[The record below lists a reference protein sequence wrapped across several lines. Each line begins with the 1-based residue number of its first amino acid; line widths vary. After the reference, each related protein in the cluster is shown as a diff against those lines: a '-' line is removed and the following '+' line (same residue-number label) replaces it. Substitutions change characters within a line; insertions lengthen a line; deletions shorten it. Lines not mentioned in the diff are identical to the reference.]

1 MPGDKYSFGQPSLM
15 KAIEPGQIA
24 TLRFLD
30 VPKAVDTEWG
40 SKLVVS
46 ITLLSHPLYSIPSS
60 KGIKMEWQT
69 SAKVLRDVND
79 MLDPKKSKNTVIF
92 EKDYYEMTW
101 ELSVAEDGSYWLN
114 A

>member
-1 MPGDKYSFGQPSLM
+1 MSENKYTFGQPSIM
-15 KAIEPGQIA
+15 KALEPGQKAEIK
-24 TLRFLD
+24 FLD
-30 VPKAVDTEWG
+30 EPKIVETEWG
-40 SKLVVS
+40 EKYSVT
-46 ITLLSHPLYSIPSS
+46 IRLLSHPLYSIPSS